1 MRSQHKA
8 VIVVGAGISGL
19 SAAYFVREQSKA
31 QQNPV
36 ELAVFEAQERPGGV
50 ISTTFHDGFVVEN
63 GPDSFLTD
71 KPWAL
76 ALAYKLGLENELIGT
91 REESRKIYVVR
102 NGRLIEI
109 PEGFYLLGPAKLAPL
124 FKSRALSL
132 GGKLRAALDLA
143 LPRRSASND
152 ESVGSFVKRRLGQEV
167 LEYLVRPLVQGIYGV
182 AAEQLSL
189 RAATPRFAELEQRY
203 RSVILG
209 LRAMARQRQA
219 GAQNAK
225 GARLALFVSFRRG
238 MATLVEALTK
248 ELTASLR
255 TATPVVELTRSEE
268 GWEVRLASSQTL
280 RAPVVILAIPPYE
293 ASRLLAKVAPRLA
306 GLLKKIPY
314 GSATFVTLAYRA
326 DGTARRLEGS
336 GFVVPQVEGKAIA
349 ACTFSSIKFAERAPD
364 GHLLVRV
371 FIRDEVAQTLAG
383 ADNYRLIDIAQ
394 AELRELLGIRSD
406 PKFAFV
412 QRHFRAMPQYLVGHL
427 ERVQSIERELKQ
439 YPGLLLAGGAYRG
452 LGIPDCVRSAEE
464 AARMALES
472 LARLG

>member
-238 MATLVEALTK
+238 MAALVEALTK
-248 ELTASLR
+248 ELTAS
-255 TATPVVELTRSEE
+255 
-268 GWEVRLASSQTL
+268 L